1 MKTDQPR
8 FIMTRDPNLP
18 SRIGME
24 RAPAVMAATSTETNN
39 TRRHMKQH
47 TEIPIPRGF
56 KVEARDSISGKET
69 VYRVTSRLGA
79 MGDDIILARAV
90 EQCSLWHG
98 KQLRDDRNE
107 RRRK

>member
-1 MKTDQPR
+1 
-8 FIMTRDPNLP
+8 
-18 SRIGME
+18 
-24 RAPAVMAATSTETNN
+24 MAATTNQ
-39 TRRHMKQH
+39 RRHMKQH

-79 MGDDIILARAV
+79 IGDDVSLARAV